1 MLACQMLA
9 VRTRGENYFAILS
22 DFLEEE
28 EEEEEEE
35 TELTLSRNFPATWIV
50 TVQWG
55 NIALEKHI
63 SPKKF

>member
-28 EEEEEEE
+28 EEEEEE
-35 TELTLSRNFPATWIV
+35 TELTLSRNFPAT
-50 TVQWG
+50 
-55 NIALEKHI
+55 
-63 SPKKF
+63 